1 MFDHICTWIDNP
13 KLILVKMFLISLR
26 PKQWTKNLLLYMAFF
41 FTVNEAWQL
50 GEPGEL
56 ISMGFAAT
64 SAMVIFAIL
73 SGTIYVFNDVLDK
86 DEDSLHPQK
95 SNRPI
100 ASGNLPIPIAR
111 NGALILVVIGVG
123 SAFLLGV
130 GFGLVVSSY
139 LVIMLLYSLFLKKLM
154 ILDVVVIGVGF
165 IMRVVAGAVAI
176 SVPISLWLY
185 VCTGLGSL
193 LIATSKRYSE
203 LRSAGKDASHQRSAL
218 NQYRQ
223 IPKLLPLLIVSLAV
237 SSMGSYVVYC
247 IFATNLPDNN
257 SMAFTLP
264 FVFIGLSRYIYLVMS
279 KGLGE
284 APEDLLISDKP
295 LMLAIGFWL
304 LTTALVLLL
313 YRS

>member
-123 SAFLLGV
+123 SAFL
-130 GFGLVVSSY
+130 
-139 LVIMLLYSLFLKKLM
+139 
-154 ILDVVVIGVGF
+154 
-165 IMRVVAGAVAI
+165 
-176 SVPISLWLY
+176 
-185 VCTGLGSL
+185 
-193 LIATSKRYSE
+193 
-203 LRSAGKDASHQRSAL
+203 
-218 NQYRQ
+218 
-223 IPKLLPLLIVSLAV
+223 
-237 SSMGSYVVYC
+237 
-247 IFATNLPDNN
+247 
-257 SMAFTLP
+257 
-264 FVFIGLSRYIYLVMS
+264 
-279 KGLGE
+279 
-284 APEDLLISDKP
+284 
-295 LMLAIGFWL
+295 
-304 LTTALVLLL
+304 
-313 YRS
+313 